1 MNENLHAGAIKAAI
15 RPGDELIEQTKLAVR
30 AAEAGK
36 KKSPLRFAL
45 PAAAAAAV
53 ILAVVFAV
61 TRNAAVP
68 KAPAQPTQI
77 TENPSVQTQPSA
89 APDASVTQ
97 PGTPEDLQ
105 KQNGVWL
112 TPAPLPG
119 SEGNGEG
126 LSIVAFVVYNGKM
139 YVADGLSYYNA
150 ADWERVPKEAK
161 RISAMMSDDV
171 LDYKDAWLSPVLLSD
186 AQWNALIGEQ
196 LGVAS
201 GNVDCFN
208 ASQKEKEGYKE
219 LDGSL
224 EGPVYALNGYST
236 ADTLGFIATG
246 DTIGFYDTYTVPN
259 GYRRLLFL
267 HALHGF
273 SVETGADFFKA
284 HLHTENT
291 AAYKYVT
298 DSDWQYGHTELSF
311 NENDLT
317 ENAIRNIPLSDETMS
332 DFMEALYAS
341 PAIAESLIITGNERQ
356 RHLFLRQ
363 QNGTYVILHLCENGR
378 VICTGFYPDQTL
390 CIAMDPDGIFKT
402 VWNAAA

>member
-1 MNENLHAGAIKAAI
+1 MNNNLHAEEIKAAI

-53 ILAVVFAV
+53 IFAVVFAV

-97 PGTPEDLQ
+97 PGTPDDLQ

-126 LSIVAFVVYNGKM
+126 LSIVGFVVYNGKA
-139 YVADGLSYYNA
+139 YTPTGLTYYNET
-150 ADWERVPKEAK
+150 DWARVPKEAK

-171 LDYKDAWLSPVLLSD
+171 TDHKDAWLSPVLLSD

-196 LGVAS
+196 LGVAT
-201 GNVDCFN
+201 GNVDCYN
-208 ASQKEKEGYKE
+208 IQQKEKEGYKE

-224 EGPVYALNGYST
+224 QGPVYAVNGYST
-236 ADTLGFIATG
+236 GDTLCFIEESDAL
-246 DTIGFYDTYTVPN
+246 GFYETYTIHN
-259 GYRRLLFL
+259 GYRRLLIL
-267 HALHGF
+267 RALSGF
-273 SVETGADFFKA
+273 SVETGADFFKE

-291 AAYKYVT
+291 VAYKYIT
-298 DSDWQYGHTELSF
+298 DYDWQYGHTELSF
-311 NENDLT
+311 DENDLT
-317 ENAIRNIPLSDETMS
+317 KNAIRDLPLSDETTAG
-332 DFMEALYAS
+332 FMEALYAS
-341 PAIAESLIITGNERQ
+341 PAVTDDLLVTGNARQ
-356 RHLFLRQ
+356 RHVLLQ
-363 QNGTYVILHLCENGR
+363 QADGTYVHLRLYENGY
-378 VICTGFYPDQTL
+378 VICTGFYPNHTL
-390 CIAMDPDGIFKT
+390 YIAMDPEGIFKT
-402 VWNAAA
+402 VWNAAE

>member
-1 MNENLHAGAIKAAI
+1 MNENLHAEEIKAAI

-36 KKSPLRFAL
+36 KKNPLRYAL

-61 TRNAAVP
+61 TRTAAVP
-68 KAPAQPTQI
+68 RMPAQPTQSA
-77 TENPSVQTQPSA
+77 ENSVPGQTSA
-89 APDASVTQ
+89 APASPNEQ
-97 PGTPEDLQ
+97 PQTKGVFLTPE
-105 KQNGVWL
+105 
-112 TPAPLPG
+112 PLPEQE
-119 SEGNGEG
+119 EGGAK

-171 LDYKDAWLSPVLLSD
+171 TDYKDAWLSPVLLSD
-186 AQWNALIGEQ
+186 AQWDELIGEQ

-208 ASQKEKEGYKE
+208 AAQKEKEGYRE

-246 DTIGFYDTYTVPN
+246 DTIGFYDTYTIPN

-298 DSDWQYGHTELSF
+298 DHDWQYGHTELSF
-311 NENDLT
+311 DENDLT
-317 ENAIRNIPLSDETMS
+317 ENAIRNIPLNNETMEA
-332 DFMEALYAS
+332 FMDALYAS
-341 PAIAESLIITGNERQ
+341 PAVAESMIFTGNERQ

-363 QNGTYVILHLCENGR
+363 QNGTYVILRLCENGR
-378 VICTGFYPDQTL
+378 VICTGFYPDHTL
-390 CIAMDPDGIFKT
+390 CIAMDPEGVFRT